1 MYSGKKT
8 EATNR
13 ELDRRITTMIIFNE
27 KEYQG
32 KYVLSDSMLLV
43 INSNLSLGEVYDKLR
58 KGEELSGDEVQVH
71 AYTNGDGKVRLEND
85 HPGKYAEVHIPTE
98 DGRNNVKRIGSSQV
112 FTEDDLEDIAEG
124 DTSKVF
130 NREAMFDAYEKMQF
144 GRQVDGFELKLFPFD
159 MKKAQHREVLRR
171 HIALATGAMPT
182 VYTNLDL
189 SLDELRVLSRDGA
202 NLYRDYGKGSVA
214 DDNPLPSQEQIEKYQ
229 VLSEY
234 EKRLIGTNL
243 VHPAKAME
251 LKDALQG
258 ATLTNDLYRKLA
270 FFKGDVTKVV
280 NARLANVNDALRGKF
295 DAAFVKYFRRAP
307 RVLDEFIQGCRDL
320 YKIDEKSGFTD
331 EKIDELVKDFDL
343 KSMQAV
349 IQNEPKVT
357 VATCRNPVMIA
368 LSREIKMADVP
379 QQLLR
384 AMSVYIDQNNANTL
398 REKGIVEWIKANKNT
413 PVADFVEMI
422 DSSDII
428 QKFDPKKSAKDLVKS
443 LDVELGN
450 RDAKLFAKKYGY
462 KPEDNIIAIK
472 GRHLVVQDGQ
482 YKMYMLAAND
492 PRNFVTGYDTCCC
505 QRWDDGNYH
514 AGGKAFKA
522 QVLKNPPTSSDN
534 AGGSCVYKLTSDP
547 YAANVVIENA
557 KGEVVAQSF
566 VWTDELNDTFV
577 FDNIEY
583 ANDGKSSKYVNIIG
597 LYAKHLPYANVQL
610 GMGCNDNQKLN
621 GVGENCKHGVKM
633 PTTLDGR
640 HIYSDYHSSGYSCA
654 RDIKRYD
661 GRSRDSKMV
670 RFPLDESRCRVTTA
684 EDEPTKFDVLTTKAF
699 NFLLNDYQTPIEDR
713 LQMVERFKNNPD
725 EALQM
730 EVIKRDPRAILA
742 VENPGPGLQMEVW
755 RLSPEVAK
763 EIENPCEEL
772 QVAILEQDP
781 NYLRRATSVSE
792 EVICGVMSKNGL
804 LLASVPEE
812 KRTTAVCEAA
822 GKQSG
827 YAWSSVP
834 NGVKSEE
841 LAKLFV
847 ETSPKVVS
855 LLEPEYATKE
865 VQLLAARKEPS
876 VILLMECS
884 IQSQMAAVSRKPD
897 LVLSLKDP
905 ALPVVKVAVER
916 NPGLIRKYQHDF
928 PSLRMEA
935 IQRNGFVAKD
945 LRNLTAEEYDAAIA
959 QNPRVSRFVQ
969 DPRSAIQEVRE
980 EEIEGMEIE

>member
-1 MYSGKKT
+1 
-8 EATNR
+8 
-13 ELDRRITTMIIFNE
+13 MIIFNG

-43 INSNLSLGEVYDKLR
+43 INSNLSLGEVYDRLR
-58 KGEELSGDEVQVH
+58 KGEELSPEEAQVH
-71 AYTNGDGKVRLEND
+71 AYMNGDGKVRLEND
-85 HPGKYAEVHIPTE
+85 RPGKTATVELPEGGGV
-98 DGRNNVKRIGSSQV
+98 RRIGTSAM
-112 FTEDDLEDIAEG
+112 FNEDVLEDLAEA
-124 DTSKVF
+124 DRSKVF
-130 NREAMFDAYEKMQF
+130 QREAMFDAYEKMQF
-144 GRQVDGFELKLFPFD
+144 GRQVEGFELKLFPFD

-171 HIALATGAMPT
+171 HIALSTGAMPT
-182 VYTNLDL
+182 IYQNLDL
-189 SLDELRVLSRDGA
+189 TLDELSKLSKDGA

-214 DDNPLPSQEQIEKYQ
+214 EDNPLPSMDSILKYQ
-229 VLSEY
+229 ALNEY
-234 EKRLIGTNL
+234 EKRLISTNF

-251 LKDALQG
+251 LKEALNG
-258 ATLTNDLYRKLA
+258 AVLTNDLYRKLT
-270 FFKGDVTKVV
+270 FFNGDVDKVV
-280 NARLANVNDALRGKF
+280 KARLANVNDALKKKF
-295 DAAFVKYFRRAP
+295 EAAFVKYFKRAP

-331 EKIDELVKDFDL
+331 EKVDELVKEFDL

-349 IQNEPKVT
+349 IQSTQDASGKSASVT

-368 LSREIKMADVP
+368 LSREIKMAELP

-384 AMSVYIDQNNANTL
+384 AMSVYIDQNNADAL
-398 REKGIVEWIKANKNT
+398 RKKGIVEWIKANKNT

-428 QKFDPKKSAKDLVKS
+428 EKFDEKKSAKDLVKS

-482 YKMYMLAAND
+482 YKMYMLSADD

-505 QRWDDGNYH
+505 QRWDDTNYH

-566 VWTDELNDTFV
+566 VWTDELSDTFV

-583 ANDGKSSKYVNIIG
+583 ANDGKSSKYVNLIG

-621 GVGENCKHGVKM
+621 GVGEDCKHGVKM

-640 HIYSDYHSSGYSCA
+640 RIYSDYHAEGYGSKA

-661 GRSRDSKMV
+661 GRSKESKMV
-670 RFPLDESRCRVTTA
+670 RFPLDESRCRVTSC

-699 NFLLNDYQTPIEDR
+699 SFLLNDYKTPIEDR

-730 EVIKRDPRAILA
+730 EVVRRDPRAILA

-772 QVAILEQDP
+772 QVAILEKDP
-781 NYLRRATSVSE
+781 NYLRKAKSVSE
-792 EVICGVMSKNGL
+792 EVICSVMAKNGL
-804 LLASVPEE
+804 LLSCVPEE
-812 KRTTAVCEAA
+812 KRTIAVCESA

-827 YAWSSVP
+827 YAWKYVP
-834 NGVKSEE
+834 DSLKSEE
-841 LAKLFV
+841 LAKMFV
-847 ETSPKVVS
+847 ESSPKVLS
-855 LLEPEYATKE
+855 LLEPEFATKE
-865 VQLLAARKEPS
+865 VQMIAARKEPS

-945 LRNLTAEEYDAAIA
+945 LRNLTAEEYDAAVA
-959 QNPRVSRFVQ
+959 QNPRVARFVQ
-969 DPRSAIQEVRE
+969 NPRSLVQAVLNEPVE
-980 EEIEGMEIE
+980 ELAGIEIG